1 MPVKQVVVNG
11 RIFDAESASTSCDG
25 TVVHFAFWI
34 KGKAAA
40 DAYPLCDRKGR
51 DEIVVDD
58 RRIIDFGFS
67 TLLLSGGEDN
77 FLVAEGVG
85 FLPESKQRASN
96 QPTNVK
102 TF

>member
-1 MPVKQVVVNG
+1 MPSKQVVISG
-11 RIFDAESASTSCDG
+11 RTFDAESAGTSCDS
-25 TVVHFAFWI
+25 TVVHWI
-34 KGKAAA
+34 RGKASA
-40 DAYPLCDRKGR
+40 DAHALCDRKGHG
-51 DEIVVDD
+51 EIVVDD
-58 RRIIDFGFS
+58 RRIVDFGFS
-67 TLLLSGGEDN
+67 TPLQSSGEDN